1 MTRTSALEKMK
12 DELPV
17 KLAQRGSKIN
27 DSKIEKYTT
36 KKTNFDNYRRDYKQ
50 NTVQPITQNDIKKRK
65 VLAINALN
73 KLKHLFLNND
83 LTIIEKT

>member
-12 DELPV
+12 DQLPV

-36 KKTNFDNYRRDYKQ
+36 KKTNFDNYRRDCKQ